1 MNPKTLSTTLWLALR
16 PKSRWDLAARMTKG
30 KPALA
35 KDEVAV
41 QLTVELP
48 SSLFEKPSLAAKIVG
63 TGEAPRLDLTP
74 ELVADIQQHLE
85 AQTGLRIELVQ
96 KVEAAPEDFPS
107 RLQRYLAGNVDEVA
121 GDE

>member
-1 MNPKTLSTTLWLALR
+1 MKKRSTTFWLAFA
-16 PKSRWDLAARMTKG
+16 PKGNYFDMTVRLSKR

-41 QLTVELP
+41 ELTVELP
-48 SSLFEKPSLAAKIVG
+48 ASLFEKPALSAKIVG

-85 AQTGLRIELVQ
+85 AQTGLRIELLP
-96 KVEAAPEDFPS
+96 APRED
-107 RLQRYLAGNVDEVA
+107 Q
-121 GDE
+121 